1 MSAVKTLSAIIMGF
15 AIAGSSLLLAQG
27 EAKPKKEPRGPLPV
41 NFGKLGLS
49 EDQKTKMYPVCE
61 EYDVKIDELAA
72 QIKKLQAEKSA
83 KLREFLT
90 PAQKER
96 LKEILAEQA
105 AKKAEAAKKPEST
118 PATSE
123 TK

>member
-1 MSAVKTLSAIIMGF
+1 MSVVKTLSVIALGF
-15 AIAGSSLLLAQG
+15 AVAGSSLLLAQS
-27 EAKPKKEPRGPLPV
+27 EAKTKKEPRGPLPA

-49 EDQKTKMYPVCE
+49 EDQKTKMYPVCD

-72 QIKKLQAEKSA
+72 QIKKLQGEKSA

-96 LKEILAEQA
+96 LKEIVAEQA
-105 AKKAEAAKKPEST
+105 AKKAEAEKKAEAKPDA
-118 PATSE
+118 PE

>member
-1 MSAVKTLSAIIMGF
+1 MSVVKTLSVIALGF
-15 AIAGSSLLLAQG
+15 AVAGSSLLLAQG
-27 EAKPKKEPRGPLPV
+27 EAKPKKDPRGPLPV

-49 EDQKTKMYPVCE
+49 EDQKTQMYPVCE
-61 EYDVKIDELAA
+61 EFDAKIDELAA
-72 QIKKLQAEKSA
+72 QIKKLQGEKAA

-96 LKEILAEQA
+96 LKELVAEQA
-105 AKKAEAAKKPEST
+105 AKKAEAEKKAEAK
-118 PATSE
+118 PAAPE

>member
-1 MSAVKTLSAIIMGF
+1 
-15 AIAGSSLLLAQG
+15 
-27 EAKPKKEPRGPLPV
+27 
-41 NFGKLGLS
+41 
-49 EDQKTKMYPVCE
+49 MYPARD

-72 QIKKLQAEKSA
+72 QIKKLQGEKSA

-96 LKEILAEQA
+96 ASRRSKAEQA
-105 AKKAEAAKKPEST
+105 AKKAEAEKKAEAKPEA
-118 PATSE
+118 PE

>member
-1 MSAVKTLSAIIMGF
+1 MSVVKTLSVIALGF
-15 AIAGSSLLLAQG
+15 AVAGSSLLLAQG
-27 EAKPKKEPRGPLPV
+27 EAKTKKEPRGPLPV

-72 QIKKLQAEKSA
+72 QIKKLQGEKSA

-96 LKEILAEQA
+96 LKEIVAEQA
-105 AKKAEAAKKPEST
+105 AKKAEAEKKAEAKPDA
-118 PATSE
+118 PE

>member
-1 MSAVKTLSAIIMGF
+1 MSAVKTFSAIVIGF
-15 AIAGSSLLLAQG
+15 AVAGSSLLLAQG
-27 EAKPKKEPRGPLPV
+27 EAKTKKEPRGPLPA

-49 EDQKTKMYPVCE
+49 EDQKTKMYPVCD

-72 QIKKLQAEKSA
+72 QIKKLQGEKSA

-96 LKEILAEQA
+96 LKEIVAEQA
-105 AKKAEAAKKPEST
+105 AKKAEAEKKAEAKPDA
-118 PATSE
+118 PE